1 MPRTPERRIP
11 MLSLILFISKA
22 SKFGLSC
29 RNPAKNSVAVSARET
44 RSTAP
49 WTPPILIENYGMAG
63 LPSSGVGTCA
73 LTASQ
78 VTTKSFQVS
87 EYLLCPACEERL
99 RLGGEDWVLANGC
112 RGPKTFPLQS
122 VLAGATPVANLTK
135 AAMIGARTIPEIDLR
150 QLAYFAISVFW
161 RASACPWKTLGQ
173 RLQIDLGPY
182 SGKRHSRTRLSSW

>member
-1 MPRTPERRIP
+1 MRAHRIT
-11 MLSLILFISKA
+11 
-22 SKFGLSC
+22 G
-29 RNPAKNSVAVSARET
+29 NNE
-44 RSTAP
+44 
-49 WTPPILIENYGMAG
+49 E
-63 LPSSGVGTCA
+63 
-73 LTASQ
+73 
-78 VTTKSFQVS
+78 FQVS

-135 AAMIGARTIPEIDLR
+135 APMIVARTIPEIDLR

-161 RASACPWKTLGQ
+161 RASASPWKTLGQ